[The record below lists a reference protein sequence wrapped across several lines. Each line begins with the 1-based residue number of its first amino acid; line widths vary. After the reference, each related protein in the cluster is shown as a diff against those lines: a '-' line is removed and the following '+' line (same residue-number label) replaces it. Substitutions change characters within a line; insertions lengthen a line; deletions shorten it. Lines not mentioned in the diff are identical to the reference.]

1 MADTRK
7 AVFVV
12 AGSLA
17 VTGAIVVL
25 VFSLAGWAYRH
36 RSVPLHDGRLRK
48 VVAQHPTIGQVSEG
62 ILAEP
67 GNRALPTPASEE
79 ELRRL
84 AEQYPR
90 ARADQILA
98 KARRWAHLRVFDAR
112 DVVYILY
119 FDEAGKLQDYEL
131 ASR

>member
-7 AVFVV
+7 VVFVV

-25 VFSLAGWAYRH
+25 VFSLAGWAYRQ
-36 RSVPLHDGRLRK
+36 RSGPLHDGRLRR
-48 VVAQHPTIGQVSEG
+48 VVEQHPTMSQVTEG

-84 AEQYPR
+84 LVPYQRGRTEQ
-90 ARADQILA
+90 IVA
-98 KARRWAHLRVFDAR
+98 KRRKWRDLRLFEAR

-119 FDEAGKLQDYEL
+119 FDEAGALQDYEL

>member
-7 AVFVV
+7 VVFVV

-36 RSVPLHDGRLRK
+36 RDVSLHDGRLRRA
-48 VVAQHPTIGQVSEG
+48 VEQHPTMSQVSAG

-84 AEQYPR
+84 IDQYPR
-90 ARADQILA
+90 GRADQILA
-98 KARRWAHLRVFDAR
+98 KRRRWRDLRLFEAH

-119 FDEAGKLQDYEL
+119 FDEAGALQDYEL

>member
-7 AVFVV
+7 VVFIV

-17 VTGAIVVL
+17 VTCTIVVL

-36 RSVPLHDGRLRK
+36 RSASLHDGRLRRA
-48 VVAQHPTIGQVSEG
+48 VEQHPTMGQVSQG

-79 ELRRL
+79 ELLRL
-84 AEQYPR
+84 LAQYPR
-90 ARADQILA
+90 GRADQILA
-98 KARRWAHLRVFDAR
+98 KRRRWRDLRLFDAR

-119 FDEAGKLQDYEL
+119 FDEAGALQDYEL

>member
-7 AVFVV
+7 VVFVV

-17 VTGAIVVL
+17 ATGAIVVL
-25 VFSLAGWAYRH
+25 VFSLAGWAYRQ
-36 RSVPLHDGRLRK
+36 RGGTLHDARLLK
-48 VVAQHPTIGQVSEG
+48 AVKQHPTMSQVSQG

-84 AEQYPR
+84 LDQYPR
-90 ARADQILA
+90 GRADQILA
-98 KARRWAHLRVFDAR
+98 KRRRWRDMRVFDAR
-112 DVVYILY
+112 DVVYFLY
-119 FDEAGKLQDYEL
+119 FDEAGALQDYEL

>member
-7 AVFVV
+7 VVFVALGSV
-12 AGSLA
+12 AA
-17 VTGAIVVL
+17 TGAIVAL

-36 RSVPLHDGRLRK
+36 RGASLHDGRLQR
-48 VVAQHPTIGQVSEG
+48 VVKKHPTVAQVSEG

-84 AEQYPR
+84 LAQYPR
-90 ARADQILA
+90 GQVDQIVG
-98 KARRWAHLRVFDAR
+98 KRRRWRDLRVFEAR
-112 DVVYILY
+112 DVLYILY
-119 FDEAGKLQDYEL
+119 FDDAGALQDYEL

>member
-7 AVFVV
+7 VVFVV

-36 RSVPLHDGRLRK
+36 RDASLHDVRLHT
-48 VVAQHPTIGQVSEG
+48 VVAKHPTIAQVSEG

-84 AEQYPR
+84 LDQYPR
-90 ARADQILA
+90 GRKDQILA
-98 KARRWAHLRVFDAR
+98 KRRKWRGLRVFEAR

-119 FDEAGKLQDYEL
+119 FDEAGALQDYEL

>member
-7 AVFVV
+7 VVFVV

-17 VTGAIVVL
+17 VTSAIVVL
-25 VFSLAGWAYRH
+25 VFSLAGWAYHH
-36 RSVPLHDGRLRK
+36 RGGTLHDTRLRK
-48 VVAQHPTIGQVSEG
+48 AVEKHPTMGQISEG

-84 AEQYPR
+84 LAQYPR
-90 ARADQILA
+90 GRADQIIA
-98 KARRWAHLRVFDAR
+98 KRRKWRDLRVFDVR

-119 FDEAGKLQDYEL
+119 FDEAGVLQDYEL

>member
-7 AVFVV
+7 VVFVV
-12 AGSLA
+12 AGSVA

-36 RSVPLHDGRLRK
+36 RDASLHDGRLRK
-48 VVAQHPTIGQVSEG
+48 VVAEHPTIAQVSEG

-84 AEQYPR
+84 LDQYPR
-90 ARADQILA
+90 GRTDQILA
-98 KARRWAHLRVFDAR
+98 KQRKWRALRLFEAR

-119 FDEAGKLQDYEL
+119 FDEAGALQDYEL

>member
-1 MADTRK
+1 MGDTRK
-7 AVFVV
+7 TFFVV
-12 AGSLA
+12 AGSVA

-36 RSVPLHDGRLRK
+36 REVSLHDGRLRK
-48 VVAQHPTIGQVSEG
+48 AVEQHPTIGQVSKG

-84 AEQYPR
+84 VAQYPR
-90 ARADQILA
+90 GRADQILA
-98 KARRWAHLRVFDAR
+98 KRRRWRDIRIFDAR
-112 DVVYILY
+112 EVVYFLY
-119 FDEAGKLQDYEL
+119 FDEAGALQDYEL
-131 ASR
+131 ARR

>member
-7 AVFVV
+7 VVLVV

-17 VTGAIVVL
+17 VTSTIVVL

-36 RSVPLHDGRLRK
+36 RDASLHDGRLRR
-48 VVAQHPTIGQVSEG
+48 VVEQHPTMSQVSEG

-84 AEQYPR
+84 LAQYPR
-90 ARADQILA
+90 GRADQILA
-98 KARRWAHLRVFDAR
+98 KRRHWRDMRVFDAR
-112 DVVYILY
+112 DVAYFLY
-119 FDEAGKLQDYEL
+119 FDEKGTLQDYEL
-131 ASR
+131 AGR

>member
-7 AVFVV
+7 IVVVV

-36 RSVPLHDGRLRK
+36 RDASLHDGRLRK
-48 VVAQHPTIGQVSEG
+48 VVEKHPTIGQVSEG

-79 ELRRL
+79 ELRRFL
-84 AEQYPR
+84 APYPR
-90 ARADQILA
+90 GGVDQIVA
-98 KARRWAHLRVFDAR
+98 KRRKWRDLRLFEAR

-119 FDEAGKLQDYEL
+119 FDEAGALQDYEL

>member
-1 MADTRK
+1 VADTRK
-7 AVFVV
+7 TLIVV

-36 RSVPLHDGRLRK
+36 RGASLHDGRLRK
-48 VVAQHPTIGQVSEG
+48 VVEQHPTIGVVSQG

-84 AEQYPR
+84 LDQYPR
-90 ARADQILA
+90 GRADQILA
-98 KARRWAHLRVFDAR
+98 KRRRWHDLRLFDAR
-112 DVVYILY
+112 DVLYILY
-119 FDEAGKLQDYEL
+119 FDERGALQDYEL

>member
-7 AVFVV
+7 VVFVV

-25 VFSLAGWAYRH
+25 VFSLAGWAYRY
-36 RSVPLHDGRLRK
+36 RGGTLHDVRLRK
-48 VVAQHPTIGQVSEG
+48 AVEQHPTIGQVSAG
-62 ILAEP
+62 ILVEP

-84 AEQYPR
+84 IAQYPR
-90 ARADQILA
+90 GRADQILA
-98 KARRWAHLRVFDAR
+98 KRRHWRDMRVFDAR
-112 DVVYILY
+112 DVAYFLY
-119 FDEAGKLQDYEL
+119 FDEKGTLQDYEL
-131 ASR
+131 AGR

>member
-17 VTGAIVVL
+17 VTGAIVAV

-36 RSVPLHDGRLRK
+36 RGASLHDGRLRRA
-48 VVAQHPTIGQVSEG
+48 VEQHPTIGQVSEG

-84 AEQYPR
+84 LARYPR
-90 ARADQILA
+90 GGADQIEA
-98 KARRWAHLRVFDAR
+98 KRRRWRDLRVFEAG
-112 DVVYILY
+112 DVVYFLY
-119 FDEAGKLQDYEL
+119 FDEAGTLRDYEL
-131 ASR
+131 AGR

>member
-7 AVFVV
+7 IVLVV
-12 AGSLA
+12 AGSLT
-17 VTGAIVVL
+17 VTCTIVIL

-36 RSVPLHDGRLRK
+36 RGATLHDARLRK
-48 VVAQHPTIGQVSEG
+48 AVEKHPTMSQVSQG

-67 GNRALPTPASEE
+67 GNRALPTPTSEE

-84 AEQYPR
+84 LAQYPGGQ
-90 ARADQILA
+90 ADQILI
-98 KARRWAHLRVFDAR
+98 KRRRWRDLRVFDAG

-119 FDEAGKLQDYEL
+119 FDEAGALQDYEL

>member
-7 AVFVV
+7 TVFVV
-12 AGSLA
+12 AGSVA

-36 RSVPLHDGRLRK
+36 REVSLHDGRLRK
-48 VVAQHPTIGQVSEG
+48 AVEQHPTIGQVSEG

-67 GNRALPTPASEE
+67 GNRALPTPASEG

-84 AEQYPR
+84 VAQYPR
-90 ARADQILA
+90 GRADQILA
-98 KARRWAHLRVFDAR
+98 KRRRWRDIRVFDAR
-112 DVVYILY
+112 EVVYFLY
-119 FDEAGKLQDYEL
+119 FDEAGALQDYEL
-131 ASR
+131 ARR

>member
-7 AVFVV
+7 VVFVA

-17 VTGAIVVL
+17 ATGVILAL

-36 RSVPLHDGRLRK
+36 RGTSLHDARLRR
-48 VVAQHPTIGQVSEG
+48 VVEKHPTMGQVSAG

-79 ELRRL
+79 EVRQL
-84 AEQYPR
+84 AARYSG
-90 ARADQILA
+90 ARADTIVA
-98 KARRWAHLRVFDAR
+98 KRRKWRDMRVFDAQ
-112 DVVYILY
+112 DAVYFLY
-119 FDEAGKLQDYEL
+119 FDDGGALQDYEL
-131 ASR
+131 AGK

>member
-7 AVFVV
+7 VV
-12 AGSLA
+12 LVAAGSLA
-17 VTGAIVVL
+17 ATGAILAL

-36 RSVPLHDGRLRK
+36 RGASLHDGRLRR
-48 VVAQHPTIGQVSEG
+48 VVDKHPTMGQVSEG

-67 GNRALPTPASEE
+67 GNRALPTPASEG

-84 AEQYPR
+84 IAQYPR
-90 ARADQILA
+90 GRAETIVA
-98 KARRWAHLRVFDAR
+98 KWRKWRDLRVFDAQ
-112 DVVYILY
+112 DAVYFLY
-119 FDEAGKLQDYEL
+119 FDEAGALQDYEL